1 MAAKKRNV
9 NNLSS
14 LLDVLQSKVDDGAG
28 DDQPNV
34 KLRDVLQ
41 LVGRRAYGPL
51 LLIVG
56 LISISPLTMIPGS
69 TWAFALL
76 TLLISIQLLFHK
88 DTPWLPRSALDLELS
103 ETALGKFIGASRPT
117 ARFIDRIIR
126 PRLEF
131 MAQPPFVFLIALL
144 CVMAALITFPLGL
157 IPFAPALPGLAI
169 TLFGLGLTARDG
181 LLLTL
186 GTAIMG
192 GSCWLLFTRVF

>member
-1 MAAKKRNV
+1 MAAKKRTV

-34 KLRDVLQ
+34 KLREVLQ
-41 LVGRRAYGPL
+41 VVGRRAYGPL
-51 LLIVG
+51 LLIIG

-76 TLLISIQLLFHK
+76 TLLIAIQLLFHK
-88 DTPWLPRSALDLELS
+88 NTPWLPRGALDLELS
-103 ETALGKFIGASRPT
+103 ETALGRFISASRPT
-117 ARFIDRIIR
+117 ARFIDGIIR

-131 MAQPPFVFLIALL
+131 MAQPPFVFLIALM
-144 CVMAALITFPLGL
+144 CVLAALVTFPLGL
-157 IPFAPALPGLAI
+157 IPFAPALPGFAI
-169 TLFGLGLTARDG
+169 VLFGLGLTARDG

-186 GTAIMG
+186 GTAVIG
-192 GSCWLLFTRVF
+192 CACWLLFTRIF